1 MIFDYDLASIFK
13 KVDKKIQ
20 NLGLSGIDFETEK
33 IKEDKKEILQKEIVK
48 LEKIHKDLEENNNN
62 LQKQQDELTNEYDN
76 KKNKLSIIEQEYEE
90 KVNLIASLENRITV
104 LEADIKNMRAELY
117 GLNKLKE
124 YTNSISSL
132 ISSFNESINK
142 VTYNEHQNDETAQY
156 RSAYCIEQ
164 TKYNLQKK
172 IFIGSLDDLID
183 SEDNTQKTIIQ
194 YVSPSW
200 NKFEY
205 LWYSGL
211 EELWYLAH
219 KNKDTDYLFIIRN
232 SNLSIIESYAGILL
246 DIYLG
251 NRRYNPMVKE
261 DMYAYMPTNLYIMFV
276 PVNND
281 EKYEYSLPIN
291 PQLIEN
297 VNNIG

>member
-1 MIFDYDLASIFK
+1 MIFDYDLDSIFK
-13 KVDKKIQ
+13 KVDKNIQ

-33 IKEDKKEILQKEIVK
+33 MKEDKKEILQKEIVK
-48 LEKIHKDLEENNNN
+48 LEKINKDLEENNNN

-76 KKNKLSIIEQEYEE
+76 KKKELSIIEQEYED
-90 KVNLIASLENRITV
+90 KVKLIASLENRIKV

-117 GLNKLKE
+117 GLNRLKE
-124 YTNSISSL
+124 YTDSIFLL

-142 VTYNEHQNDETAQY
+142 VTYNEHQNDETVQY

-172 IFIGSLDDLID
+172 IFIGSIDDSMK

-219 KNKDTDYLFIIRN
+219 ENKDTDYLFIIRN
-232 SNLSIIESYAGILL
+232 CNLSIIESYAGILL
-246 DIYLG
+246 DIYMD
-251 NRRYNPMVKE
+251 NRKYNPIVKE
-261 DMYAYMPTNLYIMFV
+261 AL
-276 PVNND
+276 
-281 EKYEYSLPIN
+281 
-291 PQLIEN
+291 
-297 VNNIG
+297 

>member
-1 MIFDYDLASIFK
+1 MIFDYDLVSIFK

-20 NLGLSGIDFETEK
+20 NLDFGGTDYETEK
-33 IKEDKKEILQKEIVK
+33 MKEYKKKKLQKEIAK
-48 LEKIHKDLEENNNN
+48 LIKIHKDLEENNNN
-62 LQKQQDELTNEYDN
+62 LQKQLDELTNQYDN
-76 KKNKLSIIEQEYEE
+76 KKNGLFIVEKEYEE
-90 KVNLIASLENRITV
+90 KVNLIASLENRITA

-124 YTNSISSL
+124 YTNSISLL
-132 ISSFNESINK
+132 ISSFNENINK

-164 TKYNLQKK
+164 TNYNLQTK
-172 IFIGSLDDLID
+172 IFIGNLDDLII
-183 SEDNTQKTIIQ
+183 SKDNTQKTIIQ

-232 SNLSIIESYAGILL
+232 CNLSIIESYAGILL

-251 NRRYNPMVKE
+251 NRIYNPMVKE
-261 DMYAYMPTNLYIMFV
+261 EMYTYMPTNLYIMFV

-291 PQLIEN
+291 PQLIKT

>member
-1 MIFDYDLASIFK
+1 MIFDYDLDSIFK

-20 NLGLSGIDFETEK
+20 NLGLSGIGFETYET
-33 IKEDKKEILQKEIVK
+33 KEYKKKKLQKEIVK
-48 LEKIHKDLEENNNN
+48 LEKINKDLEENNNN

-76 KKNKLSIIEQEYEE
+76 KKNELSIIEQEYEE
-90 KVNLIASLENRITV
+90 KVNLIASLENRITA
-104 LEADIKNMRAELY
+104 LEADIKNMRADLY

-124 YTNSISSL
+124 YTDSISLL

-142 VTYNEHQNDETAQY
+142 VNYNEHQNDEIAQY

-172 IFIGSLDDLID
+172 IFIGSIDDSMK

-194 YVSPSW
+194 YVTPSW

-219 KNKDTDYLFIIRN
+219 ENKDTDYLFIIRN
-232 SNLSIIESYAGILL
+232 CNLSIIESYAGILL

-251 NRRYNPMVKE
+251 NRIYNPMVKE
-261 DMYAYMPTNLYIMFV
+261 EMYTYMPTNLYIMFV

-281 EKYEYSLPIN
+281 EKYEYSLPIH

>member
-1 MIFDYDLASIFK
+1 MIFDYDLDSIFK

-20 NLGLSGIDFETEK
+20 NLDFGEIDYETEK
-33 IKEDKKEILQKEIVK
+33 MKEYKKKKLNEEIAK
-48 LEKIHKDLEENNNN
+48 LVKIHKDLEENNKN
-62 LQKQQDELTNEYDN
+62 LKKLQDELTNEYDN
-76 KKNKLSIIEQEYEE
+76 KKNALSIIEQEYED
-90 KVNLIASLENRITV
+90 KVNLIASLENRITT
-104 LEADIKNMRAELY
+104 LGADIKNIRAELY

-219 KNKDTDYLFIIRN
+219 ENKNTDYLFIIRN
-232 SNLSIIESYAGILL
+232 CNLSIIESYAGILL

-261 DMYAYMPTNLYIMFV
+261 DMYTYMPTNLYIMFV

-291 PQLIEN
+291 PQLIKT

>member
-20 NLGLSGIDFETEK
+20 NLDLSGIGFETYET
-33 IKEDKKEILQKEIVK
+33 KEYKKKKLQKEIAKLVK
-48 LEKIHKDLEENNNN
+48 THKDLEENNNN
-62 LQKQQDELTNEYDN
+62 LIKQQDELTNEYDN
-76 KKNKLSIIEQEYEE
+76 KKNELSIIEQEYED
-90 KVNLIASLENRITV
+90 KVNLIASLENRKTA

-124 YTNSISSL
+124 YSNSISSL
-132 ISSFNESINK
+132 ISSFNENINK

-172 IFIGSLDDLID
+172 IFIGSIDDLIK
-183 SEDNTQKTIIQ
+183 SKDNTQKTIIQ
-194 YVSPSW
+194 YASPAW

-211 EELWYLAH
+211 EDLWYLAH
-219 KNKDTDYLFIIRN
+219 KNKNNDYLFIIRN
-232 SNLSIIESYAGILL
+232 CNLSIIESYAGILL
-246 DIYLG
+246 DIYMG
-251 NRRYNPMVKE
+251 NRKYNPIVKE
-261 DMYAYMPTNLYIMFV
+261 EMYTYMPTNLYIMFV

-291 PQLIEN
+291 PQLIEI